1 MIILN
6 ENGLFSA
13 LKMYYDS
20 EYYNA
25 VTISVK
31 IKRT

>member
-6 ENGLFSA
+6 KKKIFSA